1 MKPKLIKFVA
11 CGDNHGDHGDA
22 ESIAALLAYCDEFKP
37 DVKIHLGDCFDLRAL
52 RQGIGSGD
60 AESGESLADDLAQ
73 GIDFLR
79 AYKPDVYLWGNHE
92 HRLDRL
98 ITSSSSALIRDY
110 CQDIKDRINREARQ
124 AGAKKILPYHYS
136 RGVFRL
142 GPIALVHGYA
152 HGTRAVEQQGQHY
165 AQAGGALVCG
175 HIHRLESVALQR
187 DKGGQAFSAGCLC
200 DKEPGYATAR
210 LGTSRWGSGW
220 VAGWVQGNDWK
231 IWLCHKVGDRWFFQT
246 DFKLWQPKRK

>member
-11 CGDNHGDHGDA
+11 CGDNHGDNGDS
-22 ESIAALLAYCDEFKP
+22 ESIAALQAYCKDFKP
-37 DVKIHLGDCFDLRAL
+37 DQRIHLGDCFDLRAL

-60 AESGESLADDLAQ
+60 AESGESLQADLEQ

-136 RGVFRL
+136 RGVHRL
-142 GPIALVHGYA
+142 GAIAFVHGYA
-152 HGTRAVEQQGQHY
+152 HGLNAVSLQGQHY

-200 DKEPGYATAR
+200 DKSPGYASAR

-220 VAGWVQGNDWK
+220 VAGYVQGNDWK

-246 DFKLWQPKRK
+246 DFKLWEPKRK